1 MKKLFLSILVLGLI
15 LVGNAYSMD
24 EDDLA
29 ELASKAETDHGAR
42 AIYNYCEGEDYKR
55 FTWLYGDD
63 CKCAIKAA
71 KSKNETGVRLTLEA
85 CGL

>member
-1 MKKLFLSILVLGLI
+1 MKKLLLIIVLGSL
-15 LVGNAYSMD
+15 LGGNAYSMD
-24 EDDLA
+24 LDDLA
-29 ELASKAETDHGAR
+29 ELAAKAETDHGAR

-55 FTWLYGDD
+55 FTWQYVED

-85 CGL
+85 CG